1 MTLIFQLMGQNRDQQ
16 IRDYQRVERATQF
29 LHKNF
34 HEHPSLEQIA
44 ESVNLSPYHFQQLF
58 TRWAGVSPTRFIQ
71 SLSLKEAKKAL
82 SRSES
87 GLEVSL
93 EASLSGPGRL
103 HELFV
108 SFEAM
113 TPGEFKA
120 QGEGLTVRYGT
131 HAGPYGAF
139 ILAITDRGISGLQF
153 IEGENSLA
161 ALEAIQAPMP
171 AADFVAAQEET
182 SELAQAIFRPRNQ
195 GMRIPISVIGTN
207 FQIKV
212 WRALLS
218 VPAGA
223 LASYGALA
231 KAIGQPKAARAVGS
245 AIGAN
250 PIAYLIPCHR
260 AIRATGLM
268 DTKYRWGPSRKLAM
282 IGREATMGESVSGI

>member
-1 MTLIFQLMGQNRDQQ
+1 MGQNSNQQ
-16 IRDYQRVERATQF
+16 IRDYQRVERAIQF

-34 HEHPSLEQIA
+34 REHPSLEQIA
-44 ESVNLSPYHFQQLF
+44 EAVNLSPYHFQRLF
-58 TRWAGVSPTRFIQ
+58 TRWAGVSPARFMQ
-71 SLSLKEAKKAL
+71 SLSLEEAKKAL
-82 SRSES
+82 GRSEN
-87 GLEVSL
+87 VL
-93 EASLSGPGRL
+93 EASFEAGLSGPGRL
-103 HELFV
+103 HDLFV
-108 SFEAM
+108 NFEAM

-120 QGEGLTVRYGT
+120 QGKGLIVRYGT
-131 HAGPYGAF
+131 HVGPYGAF
-139 ILAITDRGISGLQF
+139 VIAMTERGISGLQF
-153 IEGENSLA
+153 IEEGNAAA
-161 ALEAIQAPMP
+161 ALEAISTQMP

-182 SELAQAIFRPRNQ
+182 GELAQAVFSPQNEDRRV
-195 GMRIPISVIGTN
+195 PISVVGTN

-223 LASYGALA
+223 LASYGTVA

-260 AIRATGLM
+260 AIRATGLL

-282 IGREATMGESVSGI
+282 IGREATMAESFSEF